1 MLRGSLMKTRLSSAT
16 KEVIIG
22 DELPTVLIGE
32 RINPTG
38 KKKMTAALEAGDLD
52 VVRKEALAQI
62 EAGADVLDV
71 NAATANTDEVTL
83 LPKVVQVVM
92 DTVDVPLCLDS
103 SRLEALEAALKLYKG
118 KPLINSVTGQEE
130 SLREVLPLVR
140 EYKAAVIGMTVDD
153 EGIPDKVERRVAI
166 AHKIVERAEKSGIAR
181 EDVIIDCVT
190 MTLGADPKTA
200 LITVESLRRIKEEL
214 GVNMTL
220 GASNI
225 SFGLPNRDLINNA
238 FLAVAMA
245 AGLNCPVINVAKM
258 RPIVLAVDLV
268 MGRDKNAMRYIKA
281 QRQSSQG
288 A

>member
-1 MLRGSLMKTRLSSAT
+1 MKTRLSSAT

-22 DELPTVLIGE
+22 DELPAVLIGE

-92 DTVDVPLCLDS
+92 DTVDVPLCIDS

-130 SLREVLPLVR
+130 SLRETLPLVG

-153 EGIPDKVERRVAI
+153 EGIPGEMERRVAI

-190 MTLGADPKTA
+190 MTLGADPKSA
-200 LITVESLRRIKEEL
+200 LVTIESLRRIKEEL

-220 GASNI
+220 GASNV
-225 SFGLPNRDLINNA
+225 SFGLPNRDLINSA

-245 AGLNCPVINVAKM
+245 AGLNCPVINAAKM
-258 RPIVLAVDLV
+258 RPTVLAVDLIL
-268 MGRDKNAMRYIKA
+268 GRDTNAMRYIKA

>member
-1 MLRGSLMKTRLSSAT
+1 
-16 KEVIIG
+16 
-22 DELPTVLIGE
+22 
-32 RINPTG
+32 
-38 KKKMTAALEAGDLD
+38 MTAALEAGDLD

-83 LPKVVQVVM
+83 LPKVVQIVM

-103 SRLEALEAALKLYKG
+103 SRPEALEAALKLYKG
-118 KPLINSVTGQEE
+118 KPLVNSVTGQEE

-238 FLAVAMA
+238 FLAVAIA

>member
-1 MLRGSLMKTRLSSAT
+1 MKTRLSSAT

-22 DELPTVLIGE
+22 DELPTVIIGE

-38 KKKMTAALEAGDLD
+38 KKKMTAALEAGDLE

-62 EAGADVLDV
+62 EVGADILDV
-71 NAATANTDEVTL
+71 NVATANTDEVTL

-103 SRLEALEAALKLYKG
+103 SRAEALEAALKIYKG

-130 SLREVLPLVR
+130 SLREILPLVK

-153 EGIPDKVERRVAI
+153 EGIPNEVERRVAI
-166 AHKIVERAEKSGIAR
+166 AHKIVEQAEKSGIAR

-190 MTLGADPKTA
+190 MTLGADPKSASVT
-200 LITVESLRRIKEEL
+200 IESLSRVKEEL

-220 GASNI
+220 GASNV
-225 SFGLPNRDLINNA
+225 SFGLPNRDLINSA

-245 AGLNCPVINVAKM
+245 AGLNCPVINAAKM
-258 RPIVLAVDLV
+258 RPTVLAVDLIL
-268 MGRDKNAMRYIKA
+268 GRDKNAMRYIKA
-281 QRQSSQG
+281 QRQFSQG

>member
-1 MLRGSLMKTRLSSAT
+1 MKTRLSSAT

-83 LPKVVQVVM
+83 LPKVVQIVM

-103 SRLEALEAALKLYKG
+103 SRPEALEAALKLYKG
-118 KPLINSVTGQEE
+118 KPLVNSVTGQEE

-268 MGRDKNAMRYIKA
+268 MGRDTNAMRYIKA

>member
-1 MLRGSLMKTRLSSAT
+1 MRTRLSSAT

-103 SRLEALEAALKLYKG
+103 SRPEALEAALKLYKG
-118 KPLINSVTGQEE
+118 KPLVNSVTGQEE

-153 EGIPDKVERRVAI
+153 EGIPDEMERRVAI

-268 MGRDKNAMRYIKA
+268 MGRDTNAMRYIKA

>member
-1 MLRGSLMKTRLSSAT
+1 MKTRLSSAT

-22 DELPTVLIGE
+22 DELPTVIIGE

-38 KKKMTAALEAGDLD
+38 KKKMTAALEAGDFD

-62 EAGADVLDV
+62 EVGADILDV

-103 SRLEALEAALKLYKG
+103 SKTEALEAALKIYKG

-130 SLREVLPLVR
+130 SLREILPLVK

-153 EGIPDKVERRVAI
+153 DGIPDEVERRVAI
-166 AHKIVERAEKSGIAR
+166 AHKIVEQAEKSGIAR

-190 MTLGADPKTA
+190 MTLGADPKSASVTSG
-200 LITVESLRRIKEEL
+200 SLRRIKEEL

-220 GASNI
+220 GASNV
-225 SFGLPNRDLINNA
+225 SFGLPNRDLINSA

-245 AGLNCPVINVAKM
+245 AGLNCPVINAAKM
-258 RPIVLAVDLV
+258 RPTVLAVDLIL
-268 MGRDKNAMRYIKA
+268 GRDKNAMRYIKA
-281 QRQSSQG
+281 QRQISQG

>member
-1 MLRGSLMKTRLSSAT
+1 MKTRLSSAT

-22 DELPTVLIGE
+22 DELPAVLIGE

-62 EAGADVLDV
+62 EVGADVLDV

-92 DTVDVPLCLDS
+92 DTVDVPLCIDS

-130 SLREVLPLVR
+130 SLRETLPLVG

-153 EGIPDKVERRVAI
+153 EGIPGEMERRVAI

-190 MTLGADPKTA
+190 MTLGADPKSA
-200 LITVESLRRIKEEL
+200 LVTIESLRRIKEEL

-220 GASNI
+220 GASNV
-225 SFGLPNRDLINNA
+225 SFGLPNRDLINSA

-245 AGLNCPVINVAKM
+245 AGLNCPVINAAKM
-258 RPIVLAVDLV
+258 RPTVLAVDLIL
-268 MGRDKNAMRYIKA
+268 GRDTNAMRYIKA

>member
-1 MLRGSLMKTRLSSAT
+1 MKTRLSSAT

-103 SRLEALEAALKLYKG
+103 SRPEALEAALKLYKG
-118 KPLINSVTGQEE
+118 KPLVNSVTGQEE

-153 EGIPDKVERRVAI
+153 EGIPDEMERRVAI

-238 FLAVAMA
+238 FLAVAIA
-245 AGLNCPVINVAKM
+245 AGWNCPVINVAKM

-268 MGRDKNAMRYIKA
+268 MGRDTNAMRYIKA

>member
-1 MLRGSLMKTRLSSAT
+1 MRTRLSSAT

-103 SRLEALEAALKLYKG
+103 SRPEALEAALKLYKG
-118 KPLINSVTGQEE
+118 KPLVNSVTGQEE

-153 EGIPDKVERRVAI
+153 EGIPDEMERRVAI

-190 MTLGADPKTA
+190 MTLGADPKSA

-238 FLAVAMA
+238 FLAVAIA

-268 MGRDKNAMRYIKA
+268 MGRDTNAMRYIKA

>member
-83 LPKVVQVVM
+83 LPKVVQAVM

-103 SRLEALEAALKLYKG
+103 SRPEALEAALKLYKG

-166 AHKIVERAEKSGIAR
+166 AHKIVERAEKAGIAR

-220 GASNI
+220 GASNV

-281 QRQSSQG
+281 QRQPSQG

>member
-1 MLRGSLMKTRLSSAT
+1 MKTRLSSAT

-118 KPLINSVTGQEE
+118 KPLVNSVTGQEE
-130 SLREVLPLVR
+130 SLREILPLVR

-200 LITVESLRRIKEEL
+200 LITVESLRRIKGEL

-220 GASNI
+220 GASNV

>member
-1 MLRGSLMKTRLSSAT
+1 MKTRLSSAT

-38 KKKMTAALEAGDLD
+38 KKRMTAALEAGDLD

-83 LPKVVQVVM
+83 LPKVVQVIL

-103 SRLEALEAALKLYKG
+103 SRPEALEAALKLYKG

-130 SLREVLPLVR
+130 SLREILPLVR

-166 AHKIVERAEKSGIAR
+166 AHKIVEQAEKSGIAR

-200 LITVESLRRIKEEL
+200 LITVESLRRIKKEL

-220 GASNI
+220 GASNV

-238 FLAVAMA
+238 FLAVAIA

-268 MGRDKNAMRYIKA
+268 MGRDENAMRYIKA

>member
-1 MLRGSLMKTRLSSAT
+1 MKTRLSSAT

-22 DELPTVLIGE
+22 DELPTVIIGE

-38 KKKMTAALEAGDLD
+38 KKKMTAALEAGDFD

-62 EAGADVLDV
+62 EVGADILDV

-103 SRLEALEAALKLYKG
+103 SKAEALEAALKLYKG

-130 SLREVLPLVR
+130 SLRETLPLVK
-140 EYKAAVIGMTVDD
+140 EYKATVIGMTVDD
-153 EGIPDKVERRVAI
+153 EGIPDEVERRVAI
-166 AHKIVERAEKSGIAR
+166 AHKIVEQAERSGIAR

-190 MTLGADPKTA
+190 MTLGADPKSASVT
-200 LITVESLRRIKEEL
+200 IESLSRIKEEL

-220 GASNI
+220 GASNV
-225 SFGLPNRDLINNA
+225 SFGLPNRDLINSA

-245 AGLNCPVINVAKM
+245 AGLNCPVINAAKM
-258 RPIVLAVDLV
+258 RPTVLAVDLIL
-268 MGRDKNAMRYIKA
+268 GRDKNAMRYIKA
-281 QRQSSQG
+281 QRQINQG

>member
-1 MLRGSLMKTRLSSAT
+1 MKTRLSSAT

-103 SRLEALEAALKLYKG
+103 SRPEALEAALKLYKG
-118 KPLINSVTGQEE
+118 KPLVNSVTGQEE
-130 SLREVLPLVR
+130 SLREILPLVR

-166 AHKIVERAEKSGIAR
+166 AHKIVERAEKLGIAR

-200 LITVESLRRIKEEL
+200 LITIESLRRIKEEL

-238 FLAVAMA
+238 FLAVAIA

-281 QRQSSQG
+281 QRQSSQV

>member
-1 MLRGSLMKTRLSSAT
+1 MKTRLSSAT

-52 VVRKEALAQI
+52 VVGKEALAQI

-103 SRLEALEAALKLYKG
+103 SRPEALEAALKLYKG
-118 KPLINSVTGQEE
+118 KPLINSVTGQEG
-130 SLREVLPLVR
+130 SLRETLPLVR

-268 MGRDKNAMRYIKA
+268 MGRDTNAMRYIKA

>member
-1 MLRGSLMKTRLSSAT
+1 MKTRLSSAT

-103 SRLEALEAALKLYKG
+103 SRPEALEAALKLYKG

-130 SLREVLPLVR
+130 SLREILPLVR

-153 EGIPDKVERRVAI
+153 EGIPDEVERRVAI

-245 AGLNCPVINVAKM
+245 AGLNCPVINAAKM

-268 MGRDKNAMRYIKA
+268 MGRDTNAMRYIKA